1 NTPSTLPGV
10 AIDPMADMIRAF
22 NTYAKTDN
30 KKDRD
35 KAYRR
40 VIENAARVVGFFSEV
55 PVPGL
60 LQIQRKLTTPPPR
73 SNQKEI
79 DAIIKDARRLKMT
92 MVKYTPEIEA
102 INQRIFAAQ
111 LLARDKEQY
120 LALDKAIIDYDNKVK
135 SKISAATGTDDKA
148 EEAIAWMRKAGKEDL
163 LIGAASTR
171 LLKVGSWSDWQYSR
185 KEKSLAAEYEK
196 QGLPDPQKR
205 AKITIDK
212 KKKSDRARL
221 ARLKEI
227 VKGKSQAEL
236 RQLRR
241 DYHAW
246 K

>member
-1 NTPSTLPGV
+1 MNATTEKSRKAAWAKFALNVTELAGVLLNVPVKNITRQGRRMFTPS
-10 AIDPMADMIRAF
+10 
-22 NTYAKTDN
+22 
-30 KKDRD
+30 
-35 KAYRR
+35 
-40 VIENAARVVGFFSEV
+40 
-55 PVPGL
+55 
-60 LQIQRKLTTPPPR
+60 PR